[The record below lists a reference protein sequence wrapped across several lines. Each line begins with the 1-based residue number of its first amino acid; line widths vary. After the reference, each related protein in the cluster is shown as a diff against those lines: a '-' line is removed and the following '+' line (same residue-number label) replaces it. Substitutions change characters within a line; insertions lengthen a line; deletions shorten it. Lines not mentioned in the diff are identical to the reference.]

1 MKPKM
6 NTTKTP
12 VLFKSPM
19 TAAQLRRLRLRPAPL
34 ESKSKT
40 ARSFGELLEHFCKR
54 PIPCGLAYFAA
65 SFALLALASWL
76 SL

>member
-1 MKPKM
+1 MKTRM

-54 PIPCGLAYFAA
+54 PILCGLAYFAA
-65 SFALLALASWL
+65 SFALLALGSWL

>member
-1 MKPKM
+1 MKHKT
-6 NTTKTP
+6 TTKTP

-34 ESKSKT
+34 NSKSKT

-54 PIPCGLAYFAA
+54 PLSCGLAYFAA
-65 SFALLALASWL
+65 SFGLIALAAWITL
-76 SL
+76 